1 MSKKDGQ
8 STDMAKRGISL
19 VGIKD
24 KETVERI
31 RKDYPDCYFELSY
44 MSTPESLQ
52 ELLPIIKGRVAS
64 IHLLAPVR
72 EYFPNLAAESA
83 YEWSEREIL
92 KDAELALQCGA
103 ENLVLHPGYLV
114 NGLVYSTYAK
124 RLPQIQNA
132 GLEKYMLLPEESV
145 CSTEYITSELYQKA
159 FDLLLENSLKLT
171 EKIRALGLH
180 LCLENLNPRAGYMIL
195 HPDEAIK
202 LAAAGLDLCVD
213 IGHLQVNAALFGFD
227 VLTETKRLLDTGHV
241 KTMHLHSNQS
251 VYGTFKDSHRSLDR
265 HMPYW
270 QEVLD
275 HAEAKGANQILEV
288 LEEPLHNIGLLF
300 QR

>member
-1 MSKKDGQ
+1 
-8 STDMAKRGISL
+8 MAKKGISL

-24 KETVERI
+24 RETVERI
-31 RKDYPDCYFELSY
+31 RRDYPDCYFELSY

-72 EYFPNLAAESA
+72 EYFPNLASRSA
-83 YEWSEREIL
+83 YAWSEIEIL

-114 NGLVYSTYAK
+114 DALVYSTYAK

-132 GLEKYMLLPEESV
+132 GLEKYMLIPEESV
-145 CSTEYITSELYQKA
+145 CSPEYIASDLYKKA

-171 EKIRALGLH
+171 EKVRAMGLH

-195 HPDEAIK
+195 HPDEVIT
-202 LAAAGLDLCVD
+202 LAKNGLDLCVD

-251 VYGTFKDSHRSLDR
+251 VYGVFKDSHHSLDR

-270 QEVLD
+270 KEIVTY
-275 HAEAKGANQILEV
+275 AEEKGANQILEV
-288 LEEPLHNIGLLF
+288 LEEPERNVGLLF
-300 QR
+300 SR